1 MLHDN
6 VFHVTKRFSHDMAKI
21 KICGITNLEDAL
33 MAVEAGADALGFVFF
48 CKSSRHISPDQAA
61 LIIRQLPP
69 FVQTVGLFVNE
80 EVKTVNSTAD
90 FCGLDIIQLHGEE
103 TPEFCSRVNRRV
115 IKAFRVK
122 DMITLDEMKGYQVA
136 GFLLD
141 TWSPSAHGG
150 TGTTFDWDIAAE
162 ASVQGRIILAGGLTP
177 ENVAGAVRKVKPY
190 AVDVSSGVESEPRK
204 KDAVKVRLFIR
215 AVRNL
220 YEI

>member
-1 MLHDN
+1 M
-6 VFHVTKRFSHDMAKI
+6 VRV

-48 CKSSRHISPDQAA
+48 GKSPRHISPDQAA
-61 LIIRQLPP
+61 NIIRQLPP

-80 EVKTVNSTAD
+80 EVETVNSTAD
-90 FCGLDIIQLHGEE
+90 LCGLDIIQLHGEE
-103 TPEFCSRVNRRV
+103 TPEFCSRVSRRV

-122 DMITLDEMKGYQVA
+122 DMSTLDEMKDYQVA

-141 TWSPSAHGG
+141 TWSRSAHGG
-150 TGTTFDWDIAAE
+150 TGKTFNWDIAADAAVE
-162 ASVQGRIILAGGLTP
+162 ERIILAGGLTP

-190 AVDVSSGVESEPRK
+190 AVDVSSGVEDTPRK
-204 KDAVKVRLFIR
+204 KNSQKVRLFIR
-215 AVRNL
+215 TVREL